1 MSESQ
6 ELAAFPTLR
15 FHPSLLPVLTS
26 HFCLGRFKDYR
37 EPPWAP
43 NPYEFSKQYWSVLSA
58 RLAFVIIFQVSC
70 SGKITSEDL
79 GYRGNE

>member
-1 MSESQ
+1 M
-6 ELAAFPTLR
+6 
-15 FHPSLLPVLTS
+15 
-26 HFCLGRFKDYR
+26 GRFKDYR

-70 SGKITSEDL
+70 SGDDKMVRLQGAQVKTVIVPEAYDTVISWYLWDTKI
-79 GYRGNE
+79 